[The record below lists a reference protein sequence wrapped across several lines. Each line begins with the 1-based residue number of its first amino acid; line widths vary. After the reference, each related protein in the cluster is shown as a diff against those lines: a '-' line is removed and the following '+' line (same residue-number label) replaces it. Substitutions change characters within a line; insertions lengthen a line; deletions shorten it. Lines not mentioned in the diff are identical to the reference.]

1 MAMASTQVTARVL
14 TDNGGATTNITFLSL
29 PTATHGVTVRY
40 TDAVAANPIANPTM
54 ADNQGVGNS
63 YVKAISATEA
73 NSGQMAGIWRCDSIG
88 ATSGTF
94 TLTITHAAATS
105 NYSLVSM
112 QEVNQA
118 IQIDKTASST
128 TTVSGVTTVTTA
140 ALSSADEL
148 VVAAYTEDSSR
159 SNSGLTCTV
168 GYSSDMLEVDST
180 AHISASG
187 NHKIVSSS
195 SAVSAIYTVSTS
207 GFVDASRCRGDLHA
221 GRWRWWWHHG
231 GSIARISARHTTRI
245 RKRSEISGL
254 PKQIWRC
261 TENSHSAAKSRH
273 HESRG
278 ER

>member
-1 MAMASTQVTARVL
+1 MSMASVQVTARVL
-14 TDNGGATTNITFLSL
+14 TDNGGSTTGVSFVSL
-29 PTATHGVTVRY
+29 PTAGHGVTVRY
-40 TDAVAANPIANPTM
+40 TNAVAANPIGDPTM

-63 YVKAISATEA
+63 YVKAISGVEA
-73 NSGQMAGIWRCDSIG
+73 SAGQKAGIWRCDSIG

-94 TLTITHAAATS
+94 TLTITHAASTG

-112 QEVNQA
+112 QEANQA
-118 IQIDKTASST
+118 IQLDKTASST

-187 NHKIVSSS
+187 ESQDRLFKF
-195 SAVSAIYTVSTS
+195 S
-207 GFVDASRCRGDLHA
+207 GKCHLHSE
-221 GRWRWWWHHG
+221 H
-231 GSIARISARHTTRI
+231 I
-245 RKRSEISGL
+245 RVR
-254 PKQIWRC
+254 
-261 TENSHSAAKSRH
+261 
-273 HESRG
+273 
-278 ER
+278 